1 MAKRPQT
8 GPARNAA
15 QPSDALLRRFTGY
28 RMKRAYL
35 MVEAEVT
42 AALNPHDLRLT
53 AFSALGIIIENPGLT
68 QTALASALSIE
79 RSSVVVIVDTLED
92 RELITRNSV
101 EGDRRTYALVA
112 TLRGRRLFEQIAKDI
127 EAREARMLAGLT
139 GEQRTALCEYMESV
153 ECRGGAADT
162 IG

>member
-42 AALNPHDLRLT
+42 DADIDWQASFTTEFVNKGVGKDLK
-53 AFSALGIIIENPGLT
+53 P
-68 QTALASALSIE
+68 
-79 RSSVVVIVDTLED
+79 
-92 RELITRNSV
+92 
-101 EGDRRTYALVA
+101 
-112 TLRGRRLFEQIAKDI
+112 
-127 EAREARMLAGLT
+127 
-139 GEQRTALCEYMESV
+139 
-153 ECRGGAADT
+153 
-162 IG
+162 